1 MIPMARLVKMEIK
14 FDPIVVEKMDK
25 NHLKIG
31 LNFRP
36 LGLRRA
42 TEDDWII
49 DKVQIL
55 HLSITIKMNYF
66 RRRHWNL

>member
-1 MIPMARLVKMEIK
+1 MARLVKMEIK

-49 DKVQIL
+49 DKVQIQYL
-55 HLSITIKMNYF
+55 KYSIYQ
-66 RRRHWNL
+66 